1 MKMKELARALDIPQ
15 EEYQKF
21 RKTIKALLAT
31 GELVMLKRNRIG
43 LPEELNV
50 AVGTVQITRSG
61 TGYLIREGKDIDL
74 MLPPDAIGT
83 ALDGDK
89 VMVRLTGHINGREAA
104 AVIKVLERA
113 PRNIVGVFRKT
124 KTMLYVQPDNPRIH
138 RDIYIPPDLTLGAED
153 GEKVVSQLVA
163 WDDPHL
169 NPEGKIIERIG
180 FPGEPG
186 VDMLTVIRG
195 FGLPTE
201 FPAQVLEEAERA
213 AAALDD
219 VDTADRLDLTKE
231 LVYTI
236 DPEDAKD
243 HDDAVSVERN
253 ELGYKLGVH
262 IADVAHFVQE
272 GSELDLEAF
281 RRGNSVYLPGMVIP
295 MLPEALS
302 ADTCSLKA
310 NKRRLAHSA
319 TIQFDTKGKM
329 LSWTLHDTVI
339 RSRAKLSYE
348 EVQQFFDSGT
358 ADAKLEKVAE
368 NLKVARELATL
379 LTKRRFS
386 EGSLDFDLPE
396 AKIVMNNKGEVLE
409 LGHRVR
415 LESHRLVEEFMLAAN
430 RAVAI
435 EMVRAAKPFLF
446 RVHDKPDL
454 EKLETFSQLMTRL
467 GYKFPVS
474 PNMKPVQIAR
484 FLDSIKNIP
493 EEEFINELLLRS
505 MKKAVYQRENIGHFG
520 LAFTHY
526 THFTSPIRRYPDLM
540 VHRLLRRQRT
550 GQYTP
555 AFSKRVESL
564 IDHICKH
571 CSESERTAESAERQ
585 AIKVK
590 QVTFMANR
598 LGEEYN
604 GVISGV
610 TAYGF
615 FVRLE
620 NMGVEGLVRM
630 SAIDDDYYLYD
641 EKNYCIIGRRK
652 NRKFRLGDAVRVGV
666 QSVNTVRAE
675 IDLFLPELK
684 SQRRVIEALTPSKP
698 KVKNHPM
705 FRRGRKKRR

>member
-1 MKMKELARALDIPQ
+1 MKMKELARALAIPQ
-15 EEYQKF
+15 DEYAKF
-21 RKTIKALLAT
+21 RKTVKALLES
-31 GELVMLKRNRIG
+31 GQLVQLKRSRIG

-61 TGYLIREGKDIDL
+61 AGYLIREGKEIDL
-74 MLPPDAIGT
+74 LIPPHSIGT

-89 VMVRLTGHINGREAA
+89 VMVRLTGTVNGREAA
-104 AVIKVLERA
+104 TVIKILERA
-113 PRNIVGVFRKT
+113 PRNIVGVFKRSRS
-124 KTMLYVQPDNPRIH
+124 MLYVQPDNPRIH
-138 RDIYIPPDLTLGAED
+138 RDIYIHPDKTLDAED
-153 GEKVVSQLVA
+153 GEKVVAQLVV

-201 FPAQVLEEAERA
+201 FPPEVLEQAERA

-219 VDTADRLDLTKE
+219 IDTAERLDLSKE

-253 ELGYKLGVH
+253 ELGFKLGVH
-262 IADVAHFVQE
+262 IADVAHFVTE
-272 GSELDLEAF
+272 GSDLDMEAF
-281 RRGNSVYLPGMVIP
+281 KRGNSIYLPGMVIP

-319 TIQFDTKGKM
+319 IIQFDQKGKM
-329 LSWTLHDTVI
+329 LSWTIHDTII
-339 RSRAKLSYE
+339 RSRAKLTYE
-348 EVQQFFDSGT
+348 EVQQFFDTGV
-358 ADAKLEKVAE
+358 ADAKLEKVTS
-368 NLKVARELATL
+368 NLLIARELARL
-379 LTKRRFS
+379 LTKRRFA

-396 AKIVMNNKGEVLE
+396 AKIVMNKTGEVLE

-415 LESHRLVEEFMLAAN
+415 LESHRLVEEFMLVAN
-430 RAVAI
+430 KAVAI
-435 EMVRAAKPFLF
+435 EMVRAARPFLY

-454 EKLETFSQLMTRL
+454 EKLEAFSQMMSRL

-484 FLDSIKNIP
+484 FLESVKNIP

-526 THFTSPIRRYPDLM
+526 THFTSPIRRYPDLI
-540 VHRLLRRQRT
+540 VHRLLRRQRQ

-555 AFSKRVESL
+555 QFAKKIEAV
-564 IDHICKH
+564 IDHVGTH
-571 CSESERTAESAERQ
+571 CSDTERTAEAAERQ

-590 QVTFMANR
+590 QVTFMANH

-620 NMGVEGLVRM
+620 NMGVEGLVRL
-630 SAIDDDYYLYD
+630 SAVDDDYYHFD
-641 EKNYCIIGRRK
+641 EKNYRIVGRRK
-652 NRKFRLGDAVRVGV
+652 NKVFRLGDPIRVGV
-666 QSVNTVRAE
+666 MSVNTVRAE
-675 IDLFLPELK
+675 IDLFLPDLQAK
-684 SQRRVIEALTPSKP
+684 KRGHLPFIPSKP
-698 KVKNHPM
+698 KVRTRPEP
-705 FRRGRKKRR
+705 RREKKYRR